1 MKGQRTER
9 LIRTVAR
16 FLSSPSSQI
25 SLTALASC
33 FGVSKTVV
41 SDDVAII
48 DDALSKEGIGD
59 IHVDRGRS
67 GGASFVPRFSEE
79 ARNELLSEIVRLLSH
94 EDRILPGGLIY
105 YTDILFNPSVAMRLG
120 FAMASMFHGS
130 APDVVMTSEVK
141 GIPLA
146 MSTAFAMGIPLAV
159 CRFRN
164 RPSDGSAVAVHYPT
178 KIGDVKTM
186 YMSTKQL
193 SRGNKV
199 LIIDDF
205 MRGGST
211 LSGMQ
216 LVAKEFGAE
225 VTGIGVF
232 IVSSEP
238 EIKTVNGFQALLR
251 LDSIEKSAPEL
262 RIWEKTS
269 V

>member
-1 MKGQRTER
+1 
-9 LIRTVAR
+9 
-16 FLSSPSSQI
+16 
-25 SLTALASC
+25 
-33 FGVSKTVV
+33 
-41 SDDVAII
+41 
-48 DDALSKEGIGD
+48 
-59 IHVDRGRS
+59 
-67 GGASFVPRFSEE
+67 
-79 ARNELLSEIVRLLSH
+79 
-94 EDRILPGGLIY
+94 
-105 YTDILFNPSVAMRLG
+105 
-120 FAMASMFHGS
+120 MASMFHGS

-211 LSGMQ
+211 ISGML

-238 EIKTVNGFQALLR
+238 EIKSVNGFQALLR

-262 RIWEKTS
+262 RIWGKTS